1 MAIKAMFLLLMYITI
16 FAADWRK
23 LKQIGKKEWIVYGL
37 AIAGIVYLS
46 FDFILEQ
53 QWPNL
58 NDLIDFLFE
67 KPAKAVYAYFKHT

>member
-1 MAIKAMFLLLMYITI
+1 MVIKLMFLLLMYITI

-23 LKQIGKKEWIVYGL
+23 LKKTGSKERIVFGL
-37 AIAGIVYLS
+37 TMAGIVYLS

-58 NDLIDFLFE
+58 NDLIEFIFE
-67 KPAKAVYAYFKHT
+67 KPAEAVYAYFKHR